1 MRDLI
6 VETEASTSPIGGVLR
21 VDARAPGEVVLRCAR
36 FTCEGCRRRVRAAL
50 EGSRGVVV
58 IENVGTDEMAV
69 GYVPAR
75 LSATGIAET
84 ARQALESDPSNPAP
98 VSVTYGIPRS
108 DAAPLRRD
116 PASTPSVET
125 HVGMR

>member
-6 VETEASTSPIGGVLR
+6 VETEASTSRTGGILR

-36 FTCEGCRRRVRAAL
+36 FTCKGCRRRVRAAL

-58 IENVGTDEMAV
+58 IEDVGTDEMAV
-69 GYVPAR
+69 GYVPTR

-84 ARQALESDPSNPAP
+84 ARRALEADPSNPAP
-98 VSVTYGIPRS
+98 VTMTYGAPR
-108 DAAPLRRD
+108 
-116 PASTPSVET
+116 
-125 HVGMR
+125 